1 MVEFVPADCVAPS
14 GDDCS
19 DGVFL
24 AGCGPRGLDV
34 FVGGYDF
41 HDLGC
46 WQRVLGVHVAPPE
59 HCFDPPGQAHSPV
72 VTQYLP

>member
-14 GDDCS
+14 GDACS
-19 DGVFL
+19 DGGFL

-34 FVGGYDF
+34 VVGGHDF

-46 WQRVLGVHVAPPE
+46 W
-59 HCFDPPGQAHSPV
+59 
-72 VTQYLP
+72 

>member
-14 GDDCS
+14 GDACS

-34 FVGGYDF
+34 FVGGHDF

-46 WQRVLGVHVAPPE
+46 W
-59 HCFDPPGQAHSPV
+59 
-72 VTQYLP
+72 